1 MIFFF
6 FFYSR
11 LGLSKYMNS
20 VDNSVLILD
29 KSPYKNQNETIGPYF
44 SLIFGGGG
52 GWRAN
57 GPFPCP
63 LFFSHKSHPKN
74 ALHKLW
80 TNNELLIIHA
90 KFWQL

>member
-1 MIFFF
+1 MGQSVLIFFN
-6 FFYSR
+6 SR

-29 KSPYKNQNETIGPYF
+29 KSPYKHQNETIGPYF

-63 LFFSHKSHPKN
+63 LFFFSQITPNKCPTQVIDK
-74 ALHKLW
+74 
-80 TNNELLIIHA
+80 
-90 KFWQL
+90 Q